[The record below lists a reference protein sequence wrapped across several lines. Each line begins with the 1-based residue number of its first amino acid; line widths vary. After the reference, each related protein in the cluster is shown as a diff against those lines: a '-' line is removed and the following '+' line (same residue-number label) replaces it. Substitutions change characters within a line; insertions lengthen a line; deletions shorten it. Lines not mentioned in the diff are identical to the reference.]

1 MYLTDPLS
9 ILESLPLRDSLP
21 VEGFLLVSLL
31 RVEVSW
37 TLGLISN
44 ILDTGSLTEAE
55 AFMMGVLY
63 GFMVKLRSFTGRGGG
78 EGVVKDSCPLT
89 LDSLNPYSHKD
100 PPPAAVP
107 SSLPK

>member
-44 ILDTGSLTEAE
+44 ILDTGSLPEHTAE

-63 GFMVKLRSFTGRGGG
+63 GFMVKLGSLSGRGGG
-78 EGVVKDSCPLT
+78 KGW
-89 LDSLNPYSHKD
+89 
-100 PPPAAVP
+100 
-107 SSLPK
+107 